1 MLCKDVKRVVYF
13 FLDETLGEGKQREF
27 SSHTSLCPDC
37 EARVRVH
44 ERLRS
49 AVKSKLQKITA
60 PDHLRTRLV
69 RSIRAFRTEW
79 SQ

>member
-1 MLCKDVKRVVYF
+1 MLCNEVKRVVYF
-13 FLDETLGEGKQREF
+13 FLDETLGEGKRRDF

-37 EARVRVH
+37 DARVRVH

-49 AVKSKLQKITA
+49 IIKAKLEKVNA

-69 RSIRAFRTEW
+69 RSIRAFHAEW